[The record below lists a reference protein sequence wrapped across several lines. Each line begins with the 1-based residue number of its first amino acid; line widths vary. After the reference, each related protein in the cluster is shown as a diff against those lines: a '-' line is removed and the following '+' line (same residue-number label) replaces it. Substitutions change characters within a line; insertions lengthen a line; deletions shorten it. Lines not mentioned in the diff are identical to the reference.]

1 MSCLISRFPWD
12 EYQTA
17 NQDCH
22 WVHRGQAE
30 ADSVW
35 VLHQVEPDD
44 AARSVQVL
52 PVGLNPQSTPLHHH
66 AGASGFAVLAEAAKA
81 TE

>member
-1 MSCLISRFPWD
+1 MSCLISRFPRD
-12 EYQTA
+12 EYQAA

-30 ADSVW
+30 ADFVW

-44 AARSVQVL
+44 AARSVQPAVD
-52 PVGLNPQSTPLHHH
+52 LNPQSTPLHHR

-81 TE
+81 T